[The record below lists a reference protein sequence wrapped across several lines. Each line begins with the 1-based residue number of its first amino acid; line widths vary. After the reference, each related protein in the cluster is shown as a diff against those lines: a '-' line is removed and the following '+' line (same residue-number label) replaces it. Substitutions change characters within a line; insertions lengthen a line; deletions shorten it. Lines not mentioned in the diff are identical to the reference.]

1 MRRILVAV
9 DSTEVARK
17 AARVALELGGRVGAQ
32 VMLVHVLPASV
43 AEGETADFAAF
54 ERACE
59 DYARGLL
66 EELRQHTG
74 HSGPPTHLAVLHGE
88 PAGAICKAAEE
99 EDVDLVIVGTRTRGA
114 LARTLLGSV
123 ADELLRACPKPVMVV
138 PETGRKVRVRQEG
151 AEQEA
156 GPAFA
161 FTRPSGVPG

>member
-1 MRRILVAV
+1 M
-9 DSTEVARK
+9 
-17 AARVALELGGRVGAQ
+17 GAHVTQ
-32 VMLVHVLPASV
+32 VHVLPASV

-74 HSGPPTHLAVLHGE
+74 GSGPPTRVAVLHGE
-88 PAGAICKAAEE
+88 PAAAISKAAEA

-123 ADELLRACPKPVMVV
+123 ADTLLRACPKPVMGV
-138 PETGRKVRVRQEG
+138 PEPGRKGRTRPED
-151 AEQEA
+151 AEREPAEA
-156 GPAFA
+156 LA
-161 FTRPSGVPG
+161 FTQQGSAVG